1 MMLQDLFKKI
11 IFIFLIAFQIW
22 IPAQNSSGIHLDIR
36 NESRA
41 DKAGILDLIAVLSS
55 EAATPFKGKIEIAVP
70 QGFRNISGNTLQVD
84 IQPGERLFLPVK
96 IVVSSNAVSGDARL
110 IFRLSDLQNKMAAE
124 KEMLYTV
131 AENNTIR
138 IAAESP
144 VIYVSK
150 ATDSVEVKARV
161 SNLGNRKQNVTVV
174 FKIPEADQGNAFIEK
189 KGSIGVQKDSVFVFR
204 FMPSRIKSRST
215 QLSVN
220 IAGFREPDRE
230 IFGSTSVS
238 VQNVSSVQRYED
250 LESTAFSNFTKN
262 NITASYRHAG
272 ENLDMYQLAGSGGF
286 NLPSGYV
293 FIRGNI
299 YTMTHQSN
307 PIVNNTYLTY
317 KRENNEF
324 TIGNINKLLELSMFG
339 RGLEYAYTSPDKNKK
354 IEAGFVD
361 QTYSLIER
369 NSFLKYGYGFYTR
382 GIIGAQNASRNMAG
396 TYIFR
401 NDPYEKARHHVAG
414 TDLQYAF
421 GKDWKTNTKVYGG
434 LSFYENSQP
443 AKPSLALE
451 SQYSGMIRK
460 ISLNGN
466 YFYSTDYYPG
476 NRRGI
481 LQIQQNF
488 STMIFKDHYVY
499 ANIMASHFSPKFYF
513 YSNNLNSSNIR
524 LDTGINFPK
533 RGNIGMGLGYQYQEE
548 NSNSY
553 NNFFNAQPY
562 EETKQLKTQRLTE
575 YLTWLSPDKQHSS
588 ILSMETGLVRYP
600 DNDKLQYQMK
610 VSGTYSYRWLTVNG
624 IYQHGSYF
632 LSEYAFSRLMNKSTP
647 YEKLSLSAFVNKN
660 FFDNQLNVT
669 SGISYTNDVLY
680 GKSPSGFMNL
690 KYARE
695 RYALYLNSSY
705 FSYSSG
711 SFTNNLFTVEAGVTV
726 NLRNS
731 TLDPG
736 KKGDIKAFVYY
747 DLNENNI
754 YDEGDKEAAGYL
766 IMLNTISFK
775 TDASGFI
782 SYRSIPYGKYALKQV
797 IQQGWY
803 YDETEFTVDKHHY
816 TLEIPLHQNGTT
828 QGKVT
833 YDFDAKTAV
842 DFTPKTGGILFN
854 IYRNDQLVQRIITDD
869 NGEFASFL
877 PSGNYRI
884 ELNKNSLPSNTYC
897 ERSTDAFKVEAG
909 KIVHVEPF
917 VIKVREK
924 VIRVKKFGG

>member
-1 MMLQDLFKKI
+1 MISFR
-11 IFIFLIAFQIW
+11 IW
-22 IPAQNSSGIHLDIR
+22 IPAQNSPGISLDIR

-41 DKAGILDLIAVLSS
+41 DKADILDLMVVLNN
-55 EAATPFKGKIEIAVP
+55 EGATHFKGKVEINIP
-70 QGFRNISGNTLQVD
+70 DGFRNISGNSLQVD
-84 IQPGERLFLPVK
+84 MKPGEHLFLPVK
-96 IVVSSNAVSGDARL
+96 ILVSNNAGSGEARL
-110 IFRLSDLQNKMAAE
+110 AFRLSDQQNKTVVE
-124 KEMLYTV
+124 KQILYTV
-131 AENNTIR
+131 TENNSMRITAEN
-138 IAAESP
+138 P
-144 VIYVSK
+144 VIYMNK
-150 ATDSVEVKARV
+150 ATDSVEVRARV

-189 KGSIGVQKDSVFVFR
+189 KGSIGVQKDSVFIFR
-204 FMPSRIKSRST
+204 FMPSRIRSRSS
-215 QLSVN
+215 QISVN

-230 IFGSTSVS
+230 IFGNTTVS
-238 VQNVSSVQRYED
+238 IQNVSSVQRYED
-250 LESTAFSNFTKN
+250 MESTAFSNFTKN
-262 NITASYRHAG
+262 TITASYRHAG
-272 ENLDMYQLAGSGGF
+272 ENLDMYQLVGSGGF
-286 NLPSGYV
+286 NLPSGYL

-299 YTMTHQSN
+299 YTMNHQSD

-317 KRENNEF
+317 HRENSEF
-324 TIGNINKLLELSMFG
+324 TVGNINKLLEVSMFG
-339 RGLEYAYTSPDKNKK
+339 RGVEYAYTSPDKDKK

-361 QTYSLIER
+361 QTFSLIER

-382 GIIGAQNASRNMAG
+382 GVLGAQNASRNISG

-414 TDLQYAF
+414 TDIQSAF
-421 GKDWKTNTKVYGG
+421 GKDWKMNTKIYGG
-434 LSFYENSQP
+434 LSFYENNQP
-443 AKPSLALE
+443 TKPSLALE
-451 SQYSGMIRK
+451 SQYSGMIKK

-499 ANIMASHFSPKFYF
+499 ANIMASQFSPKFYF
-513 YSNNLNSSNIR
+513 YNNTLNSSNIR
-524 LDTGINFPK
+524 LDAGINFPK
-533 RGNIGMGLGYQYQEE
+533 KGNFGMGFGYQYQEE

-562 EETKQLKTQRLTE
+562 EDTKQLKAQRLTE

-600 DNDKLQYQMK
+600 DNDKPQYQMR
-610 VSGTYSYRWLTVNG
+610 VSGTYSYKWLTLNG

-632 LSEYAFSRLMNKSTP
+632 LSEYAFSKMLNKSNT

-660 FFDNQLNVT
+660 FFDNKLNIT
-669 SGISYTNDVLY
+669 SGVSYTDDILY
-680 GKSPSGFMNL
+680 GKSPSGFLNL
-690 KYARE
+690 KYSRE
-695 RYALYLNSSY
+695 KYALYLNSSY
-705 FSYSSG
+705 FNYSSG
-711 SFTNNLFTVEAGVTV
+711 SFNNNLFTIEAGVTV

-775 TDASGFI
+775 TDPSGYI

-816 TLEIPLHQNGTT
+816 SLEIPLHQNGTT

-833 YDFDAKTAV
+833 YDFDTKTAV

-854 IYRNDQLVQRIITDD
+854 IYRNDQLVQHIMTDD

-884 ELNKNSLPSNTYC
+884 ELNKNSLPTNTYC
-897 ERSTDAFKVEAG
+897 DRSTAAFKVEAG
-909 KIVHVEPF
+909 KIAQLEPF

-924 VIRVKKFGG
+924 VIRVKKFGS

>member
-1 MMLQDLFKKI
+1 MLQDLFKKI
-11 IFIFLIAFQIW
+11 FFIFLISFQIW
-22 IPAQNSSGIHLDIR
+22 IPAQSSSGVSLDIR
-36 NESRA
+36 NESRT
-41 DKAGILDLIAVLSS
+41 DKAGILDLIAVL
-55 EAATPFKGKIEIAVP
+55 ENQGPNDFKGKVSITAP
-70 QGFRNISGNTLQVD
+70 DGFRNISGNNLQVEMKS
-84 IQPGERLFLPVK
+84 GEKLFLPVK
-96 IVVSSNAVSGDARL
+96 IIVSNNAVSGASR
-110 IFRLSDLQNKMAAE
+110 IAFRLSDQQNKTAAE
-124 KEMLYTV
+124 KEILYTV
-131 AENNTIR
+131 AENNAMR
-138 IAAESP
+138 ITAENP
-144 VIYVSK
+144 MIYVNK
-150 ATDSVEVKARV
+150 ATDSVEIRARV
-161 SNLGNRKQNVTVV
+161 SNLGNRKQDVTIV
-174 FKIPEADQGNAFIEK
+174 FKIPEAEQGNAFIEK

-204 FMPSRIKSRST
+204 FMPSRVRSRSS

-230 IFGSTSVS
+230 IFGNTSVS
-238 VQNVSSVQRYED
+238 IQNVSSVQRYED

-262 NITASYRHAG
+262 TITASYRRAG
-272 ENLDMYQLAGSGGF
+272 ENLDMYQLTGSGGF

-293 FIRGNI
+293 FMRGNI
-299 YTMTHQSN
+299 YTINHQSD

-317 KRENNEF
+317 HRENSEF
-324 TIGNINKLLELSMFG
+324 TVGNINKLLELSLFG
-339 RGLEYAYTSPDKNKK
+339 RGLEYAYTSPDKDKK

-382 GIIGAQNASRNMAG
+382 GTLGAQNASRNISG

-401 NDPYEKARHHVAG
+401 DDPYEKARHHVAG

-421 GKDWKTNTKVYGG
+421 GKDWKMNTKMYGG
-434 LSFYENSQP
+434 LSFYEGNQP
-443 AKPSLALE
+443 TKPSLALE

-460 ISLNGN
+460 ISMNGN

-513 YSNNLNSSNIR
+513 YNNTLNSSNLR

-533 RGNIGMGLGYQYQEE
+533 KGNFGMGLGYQYQEE

-562 EETKQLKTQRLTE
+562 ENTKQLKAQRFTE
-575 YLTWLSPDKQHSS
+575 YLTWLSPDKQHTS
-588 ILSMETGLVRYP
+588 ILSMENGLVQYP
-600 DNDKLQYQMK
+600 DNNKQQYQMK
-610 VSGTYSYRWLTVNG
+610 VSGTYSYKWLTLNG

-632 LSEYAFSRLMNKSTP
+632 LSEYAFSRLMNTAST

-660 FFDNQLNVT
+660 FFDHKLNVT
-669 SGISYTNDVLY
+669 SGLSYTDDVLY
-680 GKSPSGFMNL
+680 GKSPSAFMNL
-690 KYARE
+690 KYSRE

-705 FSYSSG
+705 FNYSSG
-711 SFTNNLFTVEAGVTV
+711 NFTNNLFTIEAGVTL

-754 YDEGDKEAAGYL
+754 YDEGDREAAGYL
-766 IMLNTISFK
+766 IMLNNISFK
-775 TDASGFI
+775 TDPSGSI
-782 SYRSIPYGKYALKQV
+782 SYRSIPYGKYTLKQI

-803 YDETEFTVDKHHY
+803 YDETEFTVDRHHY
-816 TLEIPLHQNGTT
+816 ALEIPLHQNGTT

-842 DFTPKTGGILFN
+842 DFSPKTGGVLFN
-854 IYRNDQLVQRIITDD
+854 IYRNEQLVQHIITDD

-897 ERSTDAFKVEAG
+897 ERSSDNFKVEAG
-909 KIVHVEPF
+909 KIVHLEPF

-924 VIRVKKFGG
+924 VIRVKKFGS